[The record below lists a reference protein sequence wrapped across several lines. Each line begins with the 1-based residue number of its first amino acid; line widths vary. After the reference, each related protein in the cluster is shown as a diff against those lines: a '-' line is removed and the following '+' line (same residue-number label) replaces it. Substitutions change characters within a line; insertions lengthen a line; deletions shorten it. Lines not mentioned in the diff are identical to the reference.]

1 MSERAQTVDA
11 GLEEPLVLI
20 GEATLDRMPVLARLF
35 EETAALF
42 SAFLAQFEDSA
53 ILTVDGLEAV
63 RVGELMEREQDAGRT
78 LVFRAAG
85 LESRAALRVDDAFRA
100 LAFELLLGS
109 SIVAPAAG
117 RPVTRIEDAV
127 LGFAALRLFAGF
139 AQAFSTFARISF
151 ERDWGAEEA
160 GFFSLG
166 PRAAVAVL
174 VRFTLQFREHSGRAT
189 LALPRTAL
197 DPFRSELS
205 RLPDADGQATD
216 EAWSFH
222 LYDNIVRTEV
232 TADVKIEARGFTLG
246 DIARLEVGDVLRL
259 PIAPTSPIRVVS
271 EGRTLFWCT
280 LGQKDGKYTVRL
292 EEFSDER
299 ESFIE
304 NVIGV

>member
-1 MSERAQTVDA
+1 MTGREQKAEA
-11 GLEEPLVLI
+11 GADEPLVLI
-20 GEATLDRMPVLARLF
+20 GEGALDRMPALARLY
-35 EETAALF
+35 EETASSF
-42 SAFLAQFEDSA
+42 SGFLGAFSEGASLSF
-53 ILTVDGLEAV
+53 DGLEAL
-63 RVGELMEREQDAGRT
+63 RVGELIAAGVGYRQI
-78 LVFRAAG
+78 LVYRAAG
-85 LESRAALRVDDAFRA
+85 LDSRAALAVDDGFRS

-109 SIVAPAAG
+109 SIVSPLSD
-117 RPVTRIEDAV
+117 RPITRIEDSILAFAS
-127 LGFAALRLFAGF
+127 LKLLQGFAE
-139 AQAFSTFARISF
+139 AFSSLASVSF

-166 PRAAVAVL
+166 PKVAVAVL
-174 VRFTLQFREHSGRAT
+174 ARLTLQYREYSGQAL
-189 LALPRTAL
+189 LALPRTAI
-197 DPFRSELS
+197 DPFRNELA
-205 RLPDADGQATD
+205 RPPHVEGRAND
-216 EAWSFH
+216 EAWSVN

-232 TADVKIEARGFTLG
+232 TAEVRLEARGFTLG

-304 NVIGV
+304 NILGV